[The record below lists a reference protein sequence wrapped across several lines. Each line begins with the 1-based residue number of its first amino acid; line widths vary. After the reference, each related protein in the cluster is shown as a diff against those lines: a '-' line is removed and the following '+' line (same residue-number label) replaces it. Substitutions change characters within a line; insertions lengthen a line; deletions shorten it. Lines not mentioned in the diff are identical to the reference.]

1 MITKIKKF
9 ASKVTVVE
17 WIVLGIAVLALWVG
31 LTRYTGN
38 GHKGHHKADKT
49 VETAVEVK

>member
-1 MITKIKKF
+1 MFTKIKNALK
-9 ASKVTVVE
+9 KVTKIE
-17 WIVLGIAVLALWVG
+17 WIVLGVAVVALLVG
-31 LTRYTGN
+31 LTRCNGN